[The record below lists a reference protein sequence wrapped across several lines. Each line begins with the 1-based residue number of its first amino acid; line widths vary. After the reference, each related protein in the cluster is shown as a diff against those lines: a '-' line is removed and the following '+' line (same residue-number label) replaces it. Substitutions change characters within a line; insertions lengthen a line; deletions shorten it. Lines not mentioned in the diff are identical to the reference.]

1 MERNAVSSSNKKIMN
16 EMKNEVGLRKRKKKK
31 KERRATTNLL

>member
-16 EMKNEVGLRKRKKKK
+16 EMKNEVGLRRRK
-31 KERRATTNLL
+31 EEGQQQQIIN